1 MEASTSESDY
11 LFPELDYSKILHFGA
26 LVYIT
31 SYVESASSDVL
42 LNGDGFITKNL
53 SIVPSNSFAFTDF
66 SGSLFKI
73 VPSYSFAVQKEL
85 ATQIEESKDSASYA
99 KKKTPGTQ
107 QELLNELDQE
117 ISMNE
122 KHYNKSKGM
131 PVNFGDSFQFEHVKS
146 HKFLSFQSENS
157 GSLNPSDNF
166 KYLYIKNQNLI

>member
-1 MEASTSESDY
+1 MEISIAESDY

-31 SYVESASSDVL
+31 SYAESASSEVM
-42 LNGDGFITKNL
+42 LNADGFITRSL
-53 SIVPSNSFAFTDF
+53 SIVQSNSFAFSDF

-85 ATQIEESKDSASYA
+85 ASQIEESKDNRNFF
-99 KKKTPGTQ
+99 KKKSPGTQ

-117 ISMNE
+117 ISFNE

-146 HKFLSFQSENS
+146 HRFLSFQPENS

-166 KYLYIKNQNLI
+166 K